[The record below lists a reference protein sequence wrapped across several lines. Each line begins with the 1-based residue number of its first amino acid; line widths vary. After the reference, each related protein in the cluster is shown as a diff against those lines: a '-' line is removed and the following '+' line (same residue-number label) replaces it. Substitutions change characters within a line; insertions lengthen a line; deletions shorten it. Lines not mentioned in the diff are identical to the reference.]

1 LAYLASVRRATIT
14 IPEDLDAELT
24 RYLSSQPAPPA
35 LATLVQAT
43 LRRFLAEE
51 ELRCRDFRLPPGPLR
66 IRPAAEGSGP
76 ADVAE
81 RHDAYLAGADETE

>member
-1 LAYLASVRRATIT
+1 MRRATIT
-14 IPEDLDAELT
+14 IPEDLDAELA
-24 RYLSSQPAPPA
+24 RYLASQPAPPA
-35 LATLVQAT
+35 LATLVQTA

-66 IRPAAEGSGP
+66 IRPDGTGSGL

-81 RHDAYLAGADETE
+81 RHDDYLAGADENE